1 MPFCVAGVTL
11 RDIFRTG
18 QKSVCL
24 TGAILWRRF
33 QAQHFGDLHILL
45 VWQAR
50 RFRHVVSRRF
60 RHVVSC
66 VLANRSVRA
75 ASSGDNAQIVWQA

>member
-11 RDIFRTG
+11 RDIFRMG
-18 QKSVCL
+18 QKSVCV

-45 VWQAR
+45 VWQAQ
-50 RFRHVVSRRF
+50 RFRHVVSR
-60 RHVVSC
+60 